1 MNKKILTLSLQF
13 FSVLAFADGL
23 SDSVEKSYSDAA
35 KAAEAVSEAAAQ
47 IELASK
53 TVNDG
58 RKILD
63 EVLIKVNKLKYD
75 NLNLTSK
82 IEANG
87 EEISKSLKDYQ
98 TFLGEYK
105 NLEDSASKLSSVLPL
120 GKDRIE
126 YARALIKSAKKLA
139 EKNPGD
145 NYQDL
150 KYVNFLA
157 EQYENKVANL
167 NRLQK
172 DDFSAA
178 SINLK
183 MCGPHLEGI
192 KTSLDMAED
201 FNSKARNLCSSNAK
215 NAEEIMREYSRLSES
230 LSGYYSQY
238 LDAHRKLSQE
248 ADNISDAIFKLSIFA
263 LNELPKSSEYK
274 NAVFRNAEELR
285 LNIPQA
291 RPISASMKYK
301 NPQLLEKV
309 ADAAKYASAASNFQ
323 RAAADTAYESVS
335 KSAGNLIP
343 KGLRKDILETAAKIA
358 ALTKE
363 IANAEFLIRQRIEK
377 ISELALNIKSLHTLS
392 SATLNSCINDFASA
406 QTSAAA
412 TEMASGIA
420 KISEMQFEVIE
431 TQIKKSFKTA
441 EEKTKEAESLAESM
455 QKNLES
461 AKSELN

>member
-1 MNKKILTLSLQF
+1 MNKKILALSLQF

-139 EKNPGD
+139 EENPGD

-274 NAVFRNAEELR
+274 NAVFRNAE
-285 LNIPQA
+285 
-291 RPISASMKYK
+291 
-301 NPQLLEKV
+301 
-309 ADAAKYASAASNFQ
+309 
-323 RAAADTAYESVS
+323 
-335 KSAGNLIP
+335 
-343 KGLRKDILETAAKIA
+343 
-358 ALTKE
+358 
-363 IANAEFLIRQRIEK
+363 
-377 ISELALNIKSLHTLS
+377 
-392 SATLNSCINDFASA
+392 
-406 QTSAAA
+406 
-412 TEMASGIA
+412 
-420 KISEMQFEVIE
+420 
-431 TQIKKSFKTA
+431 
-441 EEKTKEAESLAESM
+441 
-455 QKNLES
+455 
-461 AKSELN
+461 

>member
-1 MNKKILTLSLQF
+1 M
-13 FSVLAFADGL
+13 
-23 SDSVEKSYSDAA
+23 
-35 KAAEAVSEAAAQ
+35 
-47 IELASK
+47 
-53 TVNDG
+53 
-58 RKILD
+58 
-63 EVLIKVNKLKYD
+63 
-75 NLNLTSK
+75 
-82 IEANG
+82 
-87 EEISKSLKDYQ
+87 
-98 TFLGEYK
+98 
-105 NLEDSASKLSSVLPL
+105 
-120 GKDRIE
+120 
-126 YARALIKSAKKLA
+126 
-139 EKNPGD
+139 
-145 NYQDL
+145 

-441 EEKTKEAESLAESM
+441 EEKTKEAEFLAESM